1 MTSAGHSSEGRQSQG
16 PGQWTEGEFLRFG
29 AGAVIEFGA
38 LVFHPETI
46 ELGDNVYIGH
56 YAILKGHPAGK
67 MFLGAGVWI
76 GQQCFLHSAGGL
88 WIGTNVGIGP
98 GVRVLTSFHAEE
110 GLEKPI
116 LQSRVEFAP
125 VRIEEDA
132 DIGMSACI
140 LPGVTIGQGAQVGAA
155 AVVTRDVPPFAV
167 VAGNPAR
174 VLRTRGQAA
183 AKTLREGKKETRVRE

>member
-1 MTSAGHSSEGRQSQG
+1 MTSAGHSYDGRQSQG
-16 PGQWTEGEFLRFG
+16 AGQWTEGQFLRFG

-46 ELGDNVYIGH
+46 ELGDNVYVGH
-56 YAILKGHPAGK
+56 FSILKGHPAGK
-67 MFLGAGVWI
+67 MILGAGVWI

-116 LQSRVEFAP
+116 LQSKIEFAP

-132 DIGMSACI
+132 DIGMGACI

-174 VLRTRGQAA
+174 VLRMRGEAGTKA
-183 AKTLREGKKETRVRE
+183 PREGREQTGVGE